1 MKKIRYLVEYLLL
14 VFFGNIVRLLPRRI
28 MLFIGAGAGDF
39 IYYCVPLRKKITLEQ
54 ISRAFPEKSRK
65 EVSRIARE
73 AYANL
78 AINSLEHLC
87 LPFLTQDD
95 LLSIVDLNNEEIFQ
109 NALRKKK
116 GVILVGGHFGNWE
129 YPGAAASAKGYP
141 ITYVVA
147 DIGNPYID
155 RMVNRHRTQAGITV
169 LNKRMSIRTML
180 KALRDNNAMAMLMD
194 QDAGRNGVF
203 VDFFDIPC
211 STPRG
216 PALFALKTGAALL
229 FISSIRRQDGTLQV
243 DFEEIDVDCSAGATV
258 KNIHDLTQRCT
269 AKLEAHVRKHP
280 GHWFWMHRRW
290 KTQPGD
296 SSGKKECEAIV

>member
-14 VFFGNIVRLLPRRI
+14 AFFGNIVRLLPRKV
-28 MLFIGAGAGDF
+28 MLFIGARAGDF
-39 IYYCVPLRKKITLEQ
+39 IYYCAPLRKKITVEQ

-65 EVSRIARE
+65 EISGIARE

-87 LPFLTQDD
+87 LPFLTQED
-95 LLSIVDLNNEEIFQ
+95 LLSIVDFKNEEVLQ
-109 NALRKKK
+109 NALRHKK
-116 GVILVGGHFGNWE
+116 GVIFVGGHFGNWE

-155 RMVNRHRTQAGITV
+155 RMVNRHRKQAGITV
-169 LNKRMSIRTML
+169 LTKRMSIRTML
-180 KALRDNNAMAMLMD
+180 QALRDNNAMAMLMD

-203 VDFFDIPC
+203 VDFFGIPC

-216 PALFALKTGAALL
+216 PALFALKTGAVLL
-229 FISSIRRQDGTLQV
+229 FISSVRRPDGSLQV
-243 DFEEIDVDCSAGATV
+243 VFEEIDVDCSAGATSE
-258 KNIHDLTQRCT
+258 NIHGLTQRCT
-269 AKLEAHVRKHP
+269 AKLEKHVRQHP

-290 KTQPGD
+290 KTQPGN
-296 SSGKKECEAIV
+296 SSENEEREATV